1 MSLDDPIVA
10 EVLADL
16 APAVQP
22 APAATGLPSR
32 FACFVTGTDTE
43 IGKTLTSSALL
54 HALVARGVASQPQQ
68 PLGAFHQS
76 GVELLLQLVLHV
88 PAHTRTG
95 DDPQQCYPRQQGP
108 RQRPRQA
115 ARFHGLVL
123 SL

>member
-54 HALVARGVASQPQQ
+54 HALVARVVRACGMNRSPPAPRCATASCIMKTPT
-68 PLGAFHQS
+68 A
-76 GVELLLQLVLHV
+76 
-88 PAHTRTG
+88 
-95 DDPQQCYPRQQGP
+95 
-108 RQRPRQA
+108 
-115 ARFHGLVL
+115 
-123 SL
+123 